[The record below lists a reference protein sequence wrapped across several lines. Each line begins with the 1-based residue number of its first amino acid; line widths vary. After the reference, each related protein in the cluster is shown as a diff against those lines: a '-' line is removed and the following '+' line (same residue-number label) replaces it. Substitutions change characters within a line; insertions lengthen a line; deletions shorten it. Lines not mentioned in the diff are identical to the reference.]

1 MTPCQHAAAG
11 ALRCAGMPSAV
22 KRTSR
27 RQSPQ
32 ETRRQILE
40 AALEA
45 LRERSFRELSIDAVM
60 SRTGHTRTVF
70 YRHFDGI
77 PGLMLA
83 LIQDVGAELVDVA
96 EQWSQTDRV
105 GPEEARA
112 RLRGFVDFYVRNG
125 AAVQAVAEA
134 AHHDAAVE
142 AAYGALVEG
151 FVAVTVRTIE
161 ARIASGALEPLD
173 AEQVGRALVRMLNA
187 YLLDTLGRGSTT
199 DPERV
204 LEAVSTVWSR
214 TLFPPT

>member
-1 MTPCQHAAAG
+1 MST
-11 ALRCAGMPSAV
+11 AV

-27 RQSPQ
+27 RQSPE

-40 AALEA
+40 AALDV
-45 LRERSFRELSIDAVM
+45 LRDHSFRDLSIDAVM

-83 LIQDVGAELVDVA
+83 LIQDVGAELVTVA

-105 GPEEARA
+105 GPDEARA
-112 RLRGFVDFYVRNG
+112 RLAGFVDFYVRNG

-142 AAYGALVEG
+142 AAYGGLVEA
-151 FVAVTVRTIE
+151 FVALTVSTIE
-161 ARIASGALEPLD
+161 SRIAAGDLEPID
-173 AEQVGRALVRMLNA
+173 APQVGRALVRMLNA
-187 YLLDTLGRGSTT
+187 YLLDALGRGSTT

-204 LEAVSTVWSR
+204 LEAVSTVWGR
-214 TLFPPT
+214 TLFPAG